1 MTLRHLTAEAKT
13 LGTHAARL
21 CDELI
26 HAAQTRQHAS
36 VIILAAAV
44 LDVALREPTGPA
56 GYADGAAIAEARDS
70 REAYWLRDRRNGI
83 VHFEGGRGGFMG
95 QADDAAILAEDAD
108 RAIAA
113 LTEAL
118 AILNF
123 G

>member
-1 MTLRHLTAEAKT
+1 MTLRYLTAEAKP

-56 GYADGAAIAEARDS
+56 GDADGAA
-70 REAYWLRDRRNGI
+70 
-83 VHFEGGRGGFMG
+83 
-95 QADDAAILAEDAD
+95 
-108 RAIAA
+108 AIAMD
-113 LTEAL
+113 
-118 AILNF
+118 AIYNF
-123 G
+123 LINRGTQDHFDHVHRVLIRDTHAIDEFRFDIQSFQ

>member
-1 MTLRHLTAEAKT
+1 MTLRYLTAEAKT

-56 GYADGAAIAEARDS
+56 GEADGVAIAEARDS

-83 VHFEGGRGGFMG
+83 IHFEGGRGGFMG
-95 QADDAAILAEDAD
+95 QADDADILAEDAD

-118 AILNF
+118 AIVNV

>member
-13 LGTHAARL
+13 LGTHAALL

-26 HAAQTRQHAS
+26 HAAQTRQHAT

-44 LDVALREPTGPA
+44 LDVTLREPTGPA
-56 GYADGAAIAEARDS
+56 GDADGAAIAEARDS

-113 LTEAL
+113 LTETL

>member
-1 MTLRHLTAEAKT
+1 M

-56 GYADGAAIAEARDS
+56 GDADGAAIAEARDT

-113 LTEAL
+113 LIEAL

>member
-1 MTLRHLTAEAKT
+1 MTLRYLRVEAKS

-21 CDELI
+21 CLELI
-26 HAAQTRQHAS
+26 AAAETRQHAS

-56 GYADGAAIAEARDS
+56 GDADGAAIAEARDG
-70 REAYWLRDRRNGI
+70 REAYWLRERRNGI
-83 VHFEGGRGGFMG
+83 VHYEGGRGGFMG
-95 QADDAAILAEDAD
+95 NADDPAILEQDAD